1 MSETGNGMKTGLKF
15 RSRKLNGKQRR
26 GSETGCVGEKKTE
39 YGRSAS
45 KVI

>member
-15 RSRKLNGKQRR
+15 RSKKPNGKLRR

-39 YGRSAS
+39 HGRSAS
-45 KVI
+45 RVI